1 MGMTANQ
8 LALVRYVAE
17 NNLDKA
23 KTAAL
28 ACCVEDTTQKNH
40 WAVTKYESLLRS
52 GGMNMIEL
60 PPNISSFATM
70 EDLSNTYLENRY
82 YLTEEEKE
90 LFDLI
95 RNMNDVSLQLME
107 KQIPYLN
114 ATLLYGES
122 GVGKTA
128 FSRYVAYKLGMP
140 YMYVN
145 FSKMLDS
152 YLGGTAKNLTA
163 LFNFINQK
171 QCVVMLD
178 EIDSLAVNR
187 KYSDGSASAEVSR
200 STTCLLQL
208 LDAVTNDHVII
219 AATNLIEDVDSAV
232 KRRFTEKH
240 ELHRLSS
247 EDNEKFIVQYLDDAE
262 FIYDLVSVKRYAAE
276 HHSQAEIMTHMTRC
290 IAESIIAKRDIETF
304 SFFFSESTII
314 N

>member
-28 ACCVEDTTQKNH
+28 ACCAEDSTQKNH
-40 WAVTKYESLLRS
+40 WAVTKYQSMLRA
-52 GGMNMIEL
+52 GGLNMLEL
-60 PPNISSFATM
+60 PPNISAFATM
-70 EDLSNTYLENRY
+70 EDLTNTYLENRY

-90 LFDLI
+90 LFALI
-95 RNMNDVSLQLME
+95 KNMNDVSLQLME

-128 FSRYVAYKLGMP
+128 FSRYIAYKLGMP

-178 EIDSLAVNR
+178 EIDSLAVSR
-187 KYSDGSASAEVSR
+187 KYSDGSAAAEVSR

-219 AATNLIEDVDSAV
+219 AATNLIDDVDSAV
-232 KRRFTEKH
+232 KRRFPEKH

-247 EDNEKFIVQYLDDAE
+247 VDNERFIIQYLEDTDFLYDAA
-262 FIYDLVSVKRYAAE
+262 SVKQYAAQN
-276 HHSQAEIMTHMTRC
+276 HSQAEIKNHMIRC
-290 IAESIIAKRDIETF
+290 IADAL
-304 SFFFSESTII
+304 I
-314 N
+314 NKNERVVL

>member
-8 LALVRYVAE
+8 LAMVRYIAE
-17 NNLDKA
+17 NNWEKA

-28 ACCVEDTTQKNH
+28 ASCAEDTTQKNH
-40 WAVTKYESLLRS
+40 WVVTKYQSILRS
-52 GGMNMIEL
+52 GGMNMLEI
-60 PPNISSFATM
+60 PANISSFATM
-70 EDLSNTYLENRY
+70 EDLTNTYLENRY

-90 LFDLI
+90 LFLLI
-95 RNMNDVSLQLME
+95 KNMNDVSLQLME

-128 FSRYVAYKLGMP
+128 FSKYVAYKLGLP

-145 FSKMLDS
+145 FSKMVDS
-152 YLGGTAKNLTA
+152 YLGKTAKNLVE
-163 LFNFINQK
+163 LFNFINKQK
-171 QCVVMLD
+171 CVVMLD

-187 KYSDGSASAEVSR
+187 RYGDGGASAEISR

-208 LDAVTNDHVII
+208 LDTVTNDHIII
-219 AATNLIEDVDSAV
+219 AATNLIDDVDAAV

-247 EDNEKFIVQYLDDAE
+247 EDNEKFIRQYLDDTGFCYDAE
-262 FIYDLVSVKRYAAE
+262 SVMRYSAE
-276 HHSQAEIMTHMTRC
+276 NHSQADIMTHMTRS
-290 IAESIIAKRDIETF
+290 IAESLIQKRDIV
-304 SFFFSESTII
+304 IL
-314 N
+314 

>member
-8 LALVRYVAE
+8 LSLVRYVAE

-40 WAVTKYESLLRS
+40 WAVTKYQSLLRS

-60 PPNISSFATM
+60 PANISSFATM

-90 LFDLI
+90 LFTLI
-95 RNMNDVSLQLME
+95 KNMNDVSLQLME

-178 EIDSLAVNR
+178 EIDSLAVSR
-187 KYSDGSASAEVSR
+187 KYSDGSAAAEVSR

-247 EDNEKFIVQYLDDAE
+247 EDNEKFIVQYLNDAD
-262 FIYDLVSVKRYAAE
+262 FHYDLESVRKYAAE
-276 HHSQAEIMTHMTRC
+276 RHSQAEIMTHMTRC
-290 IAESIIAKRDIETF
+290 IAETLIKKRDRVIL
-304 SFFFSESTII
+304 
-314 N
+314 